1 MTFEAITCGGRSQSA
16 PGLPAVGRPIPVPCS
31 AISSRSLYRPAITQP
46 IALPEQLRR
55 DVARCLSHFNGTQF
69 GTGGLI
75 GLGCHGRSLDAHC
88 DEPFHHAVRLVVCSQ
103 KDIEAIS
110 QFVVAAAGLVE
121 VRGAFGR
128 VVDLQGGDEQIAF
141 GDDKLSQGRS
151 VSRL

>member
-1 MTFEAITCGGRSQSA
+1 M
-16 PGLPAVGRPIPVPCS
+16 
-31 AISSRSLYRPAITQP
+31 
-46 IALPEQLRR
+46 
-55 DVARCLSHFNGTQF
+55 
-69 GTGGLI
+69 
-75 GLGCHGRSLDAHC
+75 
-88 DEPFHHAVRLVVCSQ
+88 RLVVCSQ